1 MELGLR
7 TGFSGTANWFEGM
20 GIVLIRFPM
29 RSWLLVSLCIFV
41 LGLTSCE
48 TTQSGYGYIAET
60 FDRQAIMDLVVLS
73 DQTIN
78 ERDYEVYKELFAP
91 GYYSLNK
98 SDRFEMSH
106 PRMNRFD
113 YLALAREVLERAEE
127 IVVYSEVTDIEIIE
141 PGKLAKV
148 SIQEDMRI
156 DYMSSRKRM
165 VSIVEIEVGFEDG
178 WIFFESATTL
188 AKREVKE

>member
-1 MELGLR
+1 M
-7 TGFSGTANWFEGM
+7 
-20 GIVLIRFPM
+20 
-29 RSWLLVSLCIFV
+29 
-41 LGLTSCE
+41 
-48 TTQSGYGYIAET
+48 
-60 FDRQAIMDLVVLS
+60 
-73 DQTIN
+73 
-78 ERDYEVYKELFAP
+78 YKELFAP
-91 GYYSLNK
+91 GYYSLDK
-98 SDRFEMSH
+98 SDRFEMRH

-113 YLALAREVLERAEE
+113 YLALAREILERAEE

-141 PGKLAKV
+141 PGKLGKV

-165 VSIVEIEVGFEDG
+165 VSIVEMEVGFEDG

>member
-1 MELGLR
+1 
-7 TGFSGTANWFEGM
+7 M

-29 RSWLLVSLCIFV
+29 RSWSLVSLCIFV

-141 PGKLAKV
+141 PGKLGKV

-165 VSIVEIEVGFEDG
+165 VSIVEMEVGFEDG